1 MSVNLSFDDDGPI
14 DKSSRV
20 VIPPVKTEGA
30 PNMELAMAE
39 TVNGLWLSGN
49 GKLPEYAELLRY
61 WPKEWSEDEIVKV
74 LGSRS
79 FYLRMSR
86 RGVMWPENWSPQL
99 HNISQ
104 MYTRLTPQQVIAMQV
119 VTDPTD
125 KRSLGAK
132 LKQVGINQTV
142 WRAWLRNP
150 VFAEA
155 VRRTSEHLLQ
165 DTIAVAHTRL
175 AQKVDAGDI
184 SAIKTLYEVSGR
196 HDPNKQQMLDFAKVI
211 SLVLEVMQRHITDP
225 AVLRAIGDD
234 LDSVIAGEV
243 VQPVEQM
250 PTNLSNAELPASKDF
265 TFDLDL

>member
-1 MSVNLSFDDDGPI
+1 MSLDLSFGDEPVN
-14 DKSSRV
+14 KSSRV
-20 VIPPVKTEGA
+20 VIPPSNDKEHVI
-30 PNMELAMAE
+30 AE
-39 TVNGLWLSGN
+39 TINGLWLSGN
-49 GKLPEYAELLRY
+49 GKLPDYAELLRY
-61 WPKEWSEDEIVKV
+61 WPTEWAEEDIIKV
-74 LGSRS
+74 LSSRS

-86 RGVMWPENWSPQL
+86 RGVMWPENWTPQF
-99 HNISQ
+99 HNITNL
-104 MYTRLTPQQVIAMQV
+104 YTRLTPQQVIAMQV

-155 VRRTSEHLLQ
+155 VRRTTEHLIQ
-165 DTIAVAHTRL
+165 DTVALAHTRL
-175 AQKVDAGDI
+175 AQKVDAGDM

-225 AVLRAIGDD
+225 AILRAIGDD

-243 VQPVEQM
+243 VQPVEQL
-250 PTNLSNAELPASKDF
+250 PANLSNAAEPTGFIGDF
-265 TFDLDL
+265 NLDL

>member
-1 MSVNLSFDDDGPI
+1 MPIDFSFDDLDPI

-20 VIPPVKTEGA
+20 VIPPVKTESG
-30 PNMELAMAE
+30 NIEQVMAE
-39 TVNGLWLSGN
+39 TINGLWLSGN

-61 WPKEWSEDEIVKV
+61 WPKEWAEEDIVKV
-74 LGSRS
+74 LSSRT

-86 RGVMWPENWSPQL
+86 RGVPWPENWSPQL
-99 HNISQ
+99 HNITQ
-104 MYTRLTPQQVIAMQV
+104 LYTRLTPQQVIAMQV

-125 KRSLGAK
+125 KRSLGVK
-132 LKQVGINQTV
+132 LKQVGINSTV

-150 VFAEA
+150 VFSDA

-165 DTIAVAHTRL
+165 DTIAIAHTRL
-175 AQKVDAGDI
+175 AQKVDAGDLG
-184 SAIKTLYEVSGR
+184 AIKTLYEVSGR
-196 HDPNKQQMLDFAKVI
+196 HDPNKQQMLDFTKVI

-225 AVLRAIGDD
+225 AVLRAIGND

-243 VQPVEQM
+243 IAPVEEM
-250 PTNLSNAELPASKDF
+250 PTNLSGAELPAISPS

>member
-1 MSVNLSFDDDGPI
+1 MSVDFSFDDGPI

-30 PNMELAMAE
+30 NMELTMAE

-61 WPKEWSEDEIVKV
+61 WPQEWSEDEIVKV
-74 LGSRS
+74 LSSKS

-165 DTIAVAHTRL
+165 DTIAIAHTRL

-225 AVLRAIGDD
+225 ATLRAIGDD
-234 LDSVIAGEV
+234 LDSVIAGEII
-243 VQPVEQM
+243 QPVEQL
-250 PTNLSNAELPASKDF
+250 PANLSNVEEPLHGSGAF
-265 TFDLDL
+265 NLDL